1 MELKTLHGLVI
12 GTKSNITNS
21 LISHKKINKKN
32 LPIRDENSTKK
43 KRSHATKNYEINVKK
58 TSPWY
63 FEMQYY

>member
-43 KRSHATKNYEINVKK
+43 KRSQQEEAKARLLIMNIC
-58 TSPWY
+58 
-63 FEMQYY
+63 